1 MFNFKKLKELE
12 ELYKQG
18 EALEPENLRGEY
30 YVVVPWFPW
39 LSLEIMKHRKAVDA
53 DYKGDNV
60 ILKGTRFGHF
70 QLEMK
75 NDHLLINYDQPENSM
90 VLRRVIDRIRRLP
103 DGRIVGKLYYRIPG
117 REIFL
122 MFFEMRKKMDKESA
136 QSA

>member
-12 ELYKQG
+12 ELYERG
-18 EALEPENLRGEY
+18 EVLEPECFSGEY

-53 DYKGDNV
+53 DCKGDNV

-70 QLEMK
+70 QLELK
-75 NDHLLINYDQPENSM
+75 NDHLLINYDQPQNSM
-90 VLRRVIDRIRRLP
+90 VMRRVIDRVRRLP
-103 DGRIVGKLYYRIPG
+103 DGRIVGKLYYKILD

-122 MFFEMRKKMDKESA
+122 MFFEMRKKDG
-136 QSA
+136 